1 MLAPA
6 WKKSLFCPAKPAFA
20 AILGRF
26 YKRWETPMK
35 CSVIRSS
42 LKDYTYIYLRD
53 GYEFDDL
60 PDTLK
65 QVFGTPQLVMNL
77 ELTPD
82 RKLAYEDI
90 EQVMRNLDEQG
101 YHLQLPPKEDATG
114 WLDLPETREET

>member
-1 MLAPA
+1 
-6 WKKSLFCPAKPAFA
+6 
-20 AILGRF
+20 
-26 YKRWETPMK
+26 MK

-114 WLDLPETREET
+114 WLDLPGTREGT

>member
-1 MLAPA
+1 
-6 WKKSLFCPAKPAFA
+6 
-20 AILGRF
+20 
-26 YKRWETPMK
+26 MK

-65 QVFGTPQLVMNL
+65 QVFGAPQLVMNL
-77 ELTPD
+77 ELTPG

-101 YHLQLPPKEDATG
+101 YHLQLPPREDATG
-114 WLDLPETREET
+114 WLDLPGTREGT